1 MLAFDS
7 KDFLRRKLYQEED
20 PETKEVFLA
29 EESAFYTPLGVGVE
43 FNDTAAFKD
52 VCVKRVQE
60 LATQFKLTQKRLL
73 FDLYSLKEELT
84 L

>member
-1 MLAFDS
+1 MVHLLAFDS

-20 PETKEVFLA
+20 PETKEPFLA

-52 VCVKRVQE
+52 VCAKKSSRASYPIQINAKTTAV
-60 LATQFKLTQKRLL
+60 
-73 FDLYSLKEELT
+73 
-84 L
+84 